1 MPDLVTRRPEGLYC
15 EAGGFFIDPWLP
27 VDKAVITHA
36 HADHCRPG
44 HGSYLAQRDALGLMR
59 SRLGDDAALDG
70 IGYGEPRRIGDVTL
84 SLHPA
89 GHVLGSAQVR
99 IEHSGEV
106 WVVAGDYFVSG
117 AGDCN
122 TTCAPFEPVRCDV
135 FVTESTFGLPIYR
148 WAPQNQVLDDMRAWW
163 ADCSAQGQH
172 ALLMGYSLG
181 KAQRLV
187 AGLAT
192 DDAPGPVLVHSAVA
206 RLNAAYG
213 AAGVALPAVET
224 VTADTNFKTM
234 RGALVIAPPAVQD
247 SRWAKALGP
256 HSDAFASGWMR
267 LRGARRRRSVD
278 RGFVFSDHA
287 DWPGLLSAIRAT
299 GAQRVI
305 VTHGDEGALVRYLA
319 ESGLQAEA
327 FATEYG
333 DEAHDVG
340 AEA

>member
-15 EAGGFFIDPWLP
+15 DAGGFYIDPWLP
-27 VDKAVITHA
+27 VDRAVVTHA

-44 HGSYLAQRDALGLMR
+44 HGAYLAQRDALGLMR
-59 SRLGDDAALDG
+59 SRLGDDATLEGLA
-70 IGYGEPRRIGDVTL
+70 YGEPRRIGDVTL

-99 IEHSGEV
+99 IEHRGEV

-117 AGDCN
+117 AGDVN
-122 TTCAPFEPVRCDV
+122 TTCAPFEPVRCDC

-148 WAPQNQVLDDMRAWW
+148 WAPQQEVLADMRAWW
-163 ADCSAQGQH
+163 AACAAEGRH

-181 KAQRLV
+181 KAQRLL

-192 DDAPGPVLVHSAVA
+192 ADAPGPVLVHAAVA
-206 RLNAAYG
+206 RLNAAYRD
-213 AAGVALPAVET
+213 AGVALPAAET
-224 VTADTNFKTM
+224 VTPETSFKAL

-247 SRWAKALGP
+247 SRWARALGP
-256 HSDAFASGWMR
+256 HGDAFASGWMR

-299 GAQRVI
+299 GTERVI
-305 VTHGDEGALVRYLA
+305 VTHGDEGALVRYLS
-319 ESGLQAEA
+319 ELGLRAEA

-333 DEAHDVG
+333 DEAQAG
-340 AEA
+340 EGEA